1 MLSGA
6 RGGNKPHR
14 AQEAY
19 IAGGTMGYRVKVS
32 PKMVKSLGEREK
44 LASGLTEQEKVLYI
58 RQNPEARKWNWSRMT
73 RNPELYVRGWVRHPD
88 HKTIILHDWHRVVV
102 NREVRGRNVTFLD

>member
-1 MLSGA
+1 
-6 RGGNKPHR
+6 
-14 AQEAY
+14 
-19 IAGGTMGYRVKVS
+19 
-32 PKMVKSLGEREK
+32 
-44 LASGLTEQEKVLYI
+44 
-58 RQNPEARKWNWSRMT
+58 MT